1 MIAAMRRV
9 AGFRIALVAL
19 SLLGAPALALAT
31 TAKNRLVGNCTQS
44 QSAPKTIVLA
54 CADANALVI
63 HIHWSKFGGA
73 KASGSGTYSVN
84 GCTPD
89 CVAGKFKNYKVTLV
103 ASQAKPC
110 GEVNDYR
117 ALALTFVATAPPA
130 TRSPLK
136 YALYC
141 PIG

>member
-9 AGFRIALVAL
+9 AGSRIAFVAL
-19 SLLGAPALALAT
+19 ALLGTPALALAT
-31 TAKNRLVGNCTQS
+31 TAKDRVVGNCTQS

-54 CADANALVI
+54 CADGNALVI
-63 HIHWSKFGGA
+63 DVHWSNFGGA

-84 GCTPD
+84 GCNPN
-89 CVAGKFKNYKVTLV
+89 CVAGKFKNYKVKLV

-110 GEVNDYR
+110 GKVDDYR
-117 ALALTFVATAPPA
+117 ALALTFLATPPPSM
-130 TRSPLK
+130 RSPLK
-136 YALYC
+136 LKLYC